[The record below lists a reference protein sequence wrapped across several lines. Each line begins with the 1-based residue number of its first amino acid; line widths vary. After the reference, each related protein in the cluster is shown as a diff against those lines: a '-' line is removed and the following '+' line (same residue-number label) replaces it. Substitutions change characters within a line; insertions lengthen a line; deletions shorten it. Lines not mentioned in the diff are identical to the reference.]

1 VRPFDPRLARDL
13 KPVRGTI
20 GFTAVLHF
28 LAAVLLVIQ
37 SLVAAAAITQSFIW
51 EWDLNR
57 TLPLILIA
65 AGAWAARVILVSVN
79 ESVARKFGLK
89 SVAVVRENTLRQ
101 LLKTPASRLPLGA
114 GEISTLLT
122 RGIEGIEVYVSKYLP
137 QLVISV
143 IVPLGMGLVILWLDP
158 LSALILAITIPLIP
172 LFMILVGW
180 FTNDQVELHWQRV
193 LAVAG
198 TLADLLNGLPELK
211 VFGRARAQGER
222 IRELSNNQ
230 RIATM
235 KVLRLSFLSA
245 MVLEL
250 LATISVALIA
260 VGIGLRLVNGEMEL
274 WRGLA
279 ALVLA
284 PEVYAPLRMLGVH
297 FHAAADGLE
306 AWSRVKQLLDA
317 KPLESGSKILPASS
331 LKLEWTELQVEIG
344 NQVLTLPAGS
354 VSNELLS
361 VAGPSGCGKSTLIEC
376 LLGMRDVQNGEI
388 QVSAAGE
395 SIAVADLSISEYHA
409 RIGYVGQDAWLG
421 AGTTRE
427 VVTRNA
433 GRPVADNEI
442 EEVFANLRLDIDLDK
457 PISDR
462 SQGVSIGQRRRLAV
476 ARALL
481 RRPDLLILDEPAAA
495 LDVETEV
502 AVVHALKQYASVG
515 HTVLVVAHR
524 ESFIAAADKVL
535 DFKQVRV

>member
-1 VRPFDPRLARDL
+1 MRPFDPRLAREL

-28 LAAVLLVIQ
+28 LAAVLLVVQ

-51 EWDLNR
+51 EWDLQQ

-65 AGAWAARVILVSVN
+65 AGAWALRVILVSVN
-79 ESVARKFGLK
+79 ESVSRKFGLK
-89 SVAVVRENTLRQ
+89 SVAQVRENTLRQ
-101 LLKTPASRLPLGA
+101 LLKTPAARLPMSA

-122 RGIEGIEVYVSKYLP
+122 RGIEGIEIYVSKYLP

-143 IVPLGMGLVILWLDP
+143 IVPLGIGIVIFWLDP

-180 FTNDQVELHWQRV
+180 FTNDQVEVHWQRV
-193 LAVAG
+193 LAVSG

-211 VFGRARAQGER
+211 VFGRARAQSER
-222 IRELSNNQ
+222 IRDLSTSQ

-284 PEVYAPLRMLGVH
+284 PEVYAPLRALGVH

-306 AWSRVKQLLDA
+306 AWTRVKQLLDTE
-317 KPLESGSKILPASS
+317 PLASGEA
-331 LKLEWTELQVEIG
+331 E
-344 NQVLTLPAGS
+344 LPAGS
-354 VSNELLS
+354 IGLEWSELEVVVGDQTLHLPAGHANAELFAI
-361 VAGPSGCGKSTLIEC
+361 AGPSGCGKSTLIDC
-376 LLGMRDVQNGEI
+376 LLGMRTPVTGKISVN
-388 QVSAAGE
+388 AGNQQHP
-395 SIAVADLSISEYHA
+395 ISELDIAKYHA
-409 RIGYVGQDAWLG
+409 RTGYVGQDAWLG

-433 GRPVADNEI
+433 GRDVTDSEI
-442 EEVFANLRLDIDLDK
+442 NEVFADLRLDIDLEK
-457 PISDR
+457 NITDR

-481 RRPDLLILDEPAAA
+481 RHPDLLILDEPAAA
-495 LDVETEV
+495 LDVDTEV
-502 AVVHALKQYASVG
+502 AVVHALKQYANAG
-515 HTVLVVAHR
+515 HTVIVVAHR
-524 ESFIAAADKVL
+524 ESFIRAAHKVL
-535 DFKQVRV
+535 EFKRVLA